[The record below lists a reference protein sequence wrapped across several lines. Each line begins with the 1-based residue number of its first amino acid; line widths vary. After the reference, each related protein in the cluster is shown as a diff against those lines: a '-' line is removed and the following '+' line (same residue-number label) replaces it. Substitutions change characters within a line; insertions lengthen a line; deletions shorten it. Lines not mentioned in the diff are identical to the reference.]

1 MFVGLI
7 HARVRIPGAVTEAG
21 LQRRVM
27 KVMMLW
33 TWKKEF
39 LINFRCLKL
48 VFSIPGSVWAFE
60 VFALIE
66 APPILFADWELMFGK

>member
-21 LQRRVM
+21 LQGRVM

-33 TWKKEF
+33 TWKKKQKF
-39 LINFRCLKL
+39 LLI
-48 VFSIPGSVWAFE
+48 SVSDAWYPCFPFPVRFE
-60 VFALIE
+60 VCA
-66 APPILFADWELMFGK
+66 